1 MDNNFIIFKYI
12 ANSNIN
18 KIKELLTKEKN
29 LNYIMGPNSQLPI
42 HDACLQGN
50 KDVIDVLLTFDD
62 KILNRVNKNKNNGY
76 QILVL
81 YPKLLIEYMKKH
93 PPIDI
98 NYIDEVGRTIL
109 ILYLIFNKIDEKIL
123 LELKN
128 LGCSLLKPEGTNSLK
143 FLITEKCDKLD
154 MIKKYFDFDVNKLDG
169 LTPISFALVDN
180 NNLECLKKLEN
191 YGLDFNLNSYQDN
204 LLSYSIVKNKK
215 EFVEYLLTKEINPD
229 FKDNYE
235 NSYFHLVLMN
245 NSLDS
250 KLQEKVFNLIKDIN
264 QQNIFGDTILH
275 IIFKMNKWSNFKKLL
290 VKKDVD
296 ITIKNKDGK
305 YFYDYI
311 KDESY
316 KKEIKSQFKKN
327 KIKDLKQVKRQKGN
341 DDIKFINNKVPVHTA
356 FEGYY
361 WNVLAAIHYILTTYK
376 KVGFPI
382 CKSLTKRNVNVSN
395 IQNECL
401 LCGRID
407 FMNKNKYIINLNLQ
421 DCIKNVIKNDII
433 FIYIA
438 ITYPTSSHA
447 NILIIDNK
455 KNTIERFEPYGS
467 INNKKNLELD
477 ELLNKKISSILRSV
491 NKKKYKYMKPYDYQN
506 LYDFQHI
513 SNEFYKYI
521 NETKGFCV
529 AWTFWYL
536 EHKILNRNLDSK
548 KLIQKLKNKVIKN
561 KKLII
566 DIIRGYA
573 EKLEQYKNK
582 LVIKYGIKGSEIYK
596 LNNSGKL
603 KEKFYSNVLL
613 DLLKLQKIN

>member
-154 MIKKYFDFDVNKLDG
+154 IIKKYFDFDVNKLDE

-215 EFVEYLLTKEINPD
+215 EFV
-229 FKDNYE
+229 
-235 NSYFHLVLMN
+235 
-245 NSLDS
+245 
-250 KLQEKVFNLIKDIN
+250 
-264 QQNIFGDTILH
+264 
-275 IIFKMNKWSNFKKLL
+275 
-290 VKKDVD
+290 
-296 ITIKNKDGK
+296 
-305 YFYDYI
+305 
-311 KDESY
+311 
-316 KKEIKSQFKKN
+316 
-327 KIKDLKQVKRQKGN
+327 
-341 DDIKFINNKVPVHTA
+341 
-356 FEGYY
+356 
-361 WNVLAAIHYILTTYK
+361 LAA
-376 KVGFPI
+376 
-382 CKSLTKRNVNVSN
+382 N
-395 IQNECL
+395 
-401 LCGRID
+401 LC
-407 FMNKNKYIINLNLQ
+407 
-421 DCIKNVIKNDII
+421 
-433 FIYIA
+433 
-438 ITYPTSSHA
+438 SS
-447 NILIIDNK
+447 
-455 KNTIERFEPYGS
+455 G
-467 INNKKNLELD
+467 
-477 ELLNKKISSILRSV
+477 
-491 NKKKYKYMKPYDYQN
+491 
-506 LYDFQHI
+506 
-513 SNEFYKYI
+513 
-521 NETKGFCV
+521 
-529 AWTFWYL
+529 
-536 EHKILNRNLDSK
+536 
-548 KLIQKLKNKVIKN
+548 
-561 KKLII
+561 
-566 DIIRGYA
+566 
-573 EKLEQYKNK
+573 
-582 LVIKYGIKGSEIYK
+582 
-596 LNNSGKL
+596 
-603 KEKFYSNVLL
+603 
-613 DLLKLQKIN
+613 